1 MAEADGPPTPL
12 VSVIIPVHNAA
23 AYLQQCLDSVL
34 NQTLR
39 EIEVIAVDDAST
51 DASPT
56 LLAEIQARDD
66 RACGW

>member
-39 EIEVIAVDDAST
+39 EHRGDRGGRRLHRRQPDA
-51 DASPT
+51 AGRNPG
-56 LLAEIQARDD
+56 AGRP
-66 RACGW
+66 RAGR